1 MIGCFIR
8 VGTIYDDLYIQW
20 PLWRMQWAESDMR
33 STHASPLITYLLGAL
48 ARRPPSDCCT
58 MKVFKINFWI
68 AVAVT
73 LTLTLSLTKAEESI
87 KFLGV
92 GYNLLT
98 GNPDGGLLSRGGID
112 PGLLY
117 TRKILDLSQP
127 YAVQSESRQSCAQTR
142 QTSVFYG
149 GKSYQ
154 NKLKRGVSVGG
165 GKLFKRP

>member
-1 MIGCFIR
+1 MRTFGVFVSLVLVVTPVKAIGDEP
-8 VGTIYDDLYIQW
+8 T
-20 PLWRMQWAESDMR
+20 
-33 STHASPLITYLLGAL
+33 
-48 ARRPPSDCCT
+48 
-58 MKVFKINFWI
+58 
-68 AVAVT
+68 
-73 LTLTLSLTKAEESI
+73 

-117 TRKILDLSQP
+117 TRKVLDLSSH
-127 YAVQSESRQSCAQTR
+127 YAVQSESRRSCAQTR

-154 NKLKRGVSVGG
+154 EKLKRGVSFGG
-165 GKLFKRP
+165 